1 MRIAIFENIMTPGGH
16 EVDFD
21 RILAEELTALGHEV
35 VFYVPENFVFAMDY
49 GKPVVR
55 LPKAAVTYTNVRGV
69 SRLIATVRRE
79 LHRQAWYRALFR
91 HAKQGDF
98 DAIIVPTSTYRYLR
112 ALKKSPLRHS
122 PVPIVFILHGINPGE
137 APKFLRAADAL
148 AGSPNIRPTV
158 LTFGDTIFDEETG
171 GTILSTEDLFMHLC
185 HALPEKPR
193 ILLAGLEEGVWQDF
207 PQKTK
212 LIGKIHA
219 SENEDE
225 RFIGGSAST
234 DVTGGMYEKVR
245 LMKELVRKDQAL
257 SVSIFSGEQTGNIT
271 KELKNIPTGTSIV
284 L

>member
-1 MRIAIFENIMTPGGH
+1 MSQELKT
-16 EVDFD
+16 
-21 RILAEELTALGHEV
+21 ILDSTNTKIDLLNEKADNLKNATAQIITSLQSSTETLT
-35 VFYVPENFVFAMDY
+35 
-49 GKPVVR
+49 
-55 LPKAAVTYTNVRGV
+55 
-69 SRLIATVRRE
+69 S
-79 LHRQAWYRALFR
+79 
-91 HAKQGDF
+91 
-98 DAIIVPTSTYRYLR
+98 AIISS
-112 ALKKSPLRHS
+112 K
-122 PVPIVFILHGINPGE
+122 
-137 APKFLRAADAL
+137 
-148 AGSPNIRPTV
+148 
-158 LTFGDTIFDEETG
+158 EETG

-219 SENEDE
+219 SEIDNE

-245 LMKELVRKDQAL
+245 IMKELVRKDQAL
-257 SVSIFSGEQTGNIT
+257 SVSIFSGERTGNIT